1 MTTLTAVCGG
11 RRYCPKLLG
20 MMRRAAL
27 LLVVLAICA
36 AAPPTSATGTLGSMG
51 SFMCDGPFCTCA
63 EPGQLGLR
71 TPDSRRRNADKT
83 GVAATACMQ
92 PAAPRWR
99 SLAFVS
105 TRDNISGPE
114 PRPREAA
121 FVESSISKPLAE
133 KVFDG
138 VSVVGGVF
146 VMGMSMMLP

>member
-1 MTTLTAVCGG
+1 MRDEPHTAICGD
-11 RRYCPKLLG
+11 RRYCPTVIG

-27 LLVVLAICA
+27 LLVLLAMCA

-51 SFMCDGPFCTCA
+51 SFMCDGPFCTFA

-71 TPDSRRRNADKT
+71 TPESRRRNTDKADA
-83 GVAATACMQ
+83 AATAC
-92 PAAPRWR
+92 RR
-99 SLAFVS
+99 SVAFVS
-105 TRDNISGPE
+105 TRDNMSGPE
-114 PRPREAA
+114 MRPREAA

>member
-1 MTTLTAVCGG
+1 MTTITAICGG
-11 RRYCPKLLG
+11 RRYCQTVLG

-27 LLVVLAICA
+27 LLVLLAMCA
-36 AAPPTSATGTLGSMG
+36 AAPQTSATGTLVSMG
-51 SFMCDGPFCTCA
+51 SFMCDGPFCTFA

-71 TPDSRRRNADKT
+71 TAESWRRNTDKADA
-83 GVAATACMQ
+83 AATACMQ

-99 SLAFVS
+99 SLAFVLT
-105 TRDNISGPE
+105 TRDNIPGPE
-114 PRPREAA
+114 TRPREPA
-121 FVESSISKPLAE
+121 FVDSSIKPLAE